1 MQNFIKEGNLMSDRK
16 KMPRSYV
23 LMLVAVAVF
32 AVNFIAVLSYL
43 NYRSMVMEMEEK
55 LIARVERDTISSMEV
70 ALNFGKDFRNYYGIQ
85 DIFRSFEIQFSEPHS
100 FILDTDLNLLY
111 ETDSNRAIT
120 SGQVA
125 RFIADEAVRREI
137 QDNAGEGSIQATLDE
152 FKAIF
157 TPIHIGEEAVGYF
170 GCIYTNDMFRD
181 GMSAIFRKVLVL
193 DGIFSLVVSLALV
206 IFVWVVQRESWI
218 EQYGEMSN
226 GLMRFVAV
234 LIIEIA
240 VLSFSR
246 YIMNDFQRDY
256 RTKIENSVRLS
267 LRNLS
272 ESVRRVRAQGVEL
285 SEVTDLREYIEK
297 RVSSLG
303 ILHRT
308 RITDNISDVMLTQEQ
323 SNLMMFR
330 LETGE
335 NTLPLY
341 LEAEI
346 SNTAME
352 RQQRETF
359 FVILSTVIILLMFV
373 FELVNLLKIFE
384 DKNKKSE
391 LGFSESQI
399 GLTARFTCFILYA
412 AEYICMPFAAMMIR
426 ENGETLFG
434 LSIGMTAALPITVE
448 GLAQVLTDMFILPKM
463 QGKDR
468 SRVFLATI
476 LMVACNITT
485 FITGSALV
493 IIICRALAGVA
504 FDCLRCS
511 DFMIV
516 FGSETEEGRT
526 SIIAQ
531 GSAGVM
537 AGGTCGASMGAIIAA
552 NGGYAVTFLC
562 STVMFL
568 LYFASVFV
576 MVPFKALFAH
586 KNDNAEEE
594 SVSLKKILQVS
605 LSREMGF
612 FIAVVAL
619 PMFIGTMLCITLI
632 PAVCQEEGISAITLS
647 YCYILN
653 GIAGIYIGPALV
665 SWAKKYLGS
674 YIPVAVVFA
683 FTAAGIFVAKLPP
696 VVIMVIIT
704 STILGLN
711 DGLASPLVADSFLSL
726 KVVTSNISESAAMIL
741 YSCLASLA
749 VMAAPVVAEL
759 LLIPSNGVISPMVI
773 GAMLYV
779 LAAVLIVA
787 IRMSARVRKSA

>member
-1 MQNFIKEGNLMSDRK
+1 
-16 KMPRSYV
+16 
-23 LMLVAVAVF
+23 MLVAVAVF

-43 NYRSMVMEMEEK
+43 NYRSMVMEMEER
-55 LIARVERDTISSMEV
+55 LIARVEKDTISSMEV

-100 FILDTDLNLLY
+100 FILDAGLNLLY
-111 ETDSNRAIT
+111 ETDGSKTIT
-120 SGQVA
+120 PEQAA
-125 RFIADEAVRREI
+125 RFIADESVRKEI
-137 QDNAGEGSIQATLDE
+137 QANAGQESIQASLDNH
-152 FKAIF
+152 KAIF
-157 TPIHIGEEAVGYF
+157 TPIHIDGKTAGYF
-170 GCIYTNDMFRD
+170 GCIYTTDMFSGGMRD
-181 GMSAIFRKVLVL
+181 ILRKVLVL

-206 IFVWVVQRESWI
+206 IFIWVVQRDSWI

-246 YIMNDFQRDY
+246 YVMTDFQHDY

-285 SEVTDLREYIEK
+285 SEVADLRDYIEK
-297 RVSSLG
+297 RVKSLG

-308 RITDNISDVMLTQEQ
+308 RVTDNISDVLLTQEQ

-352 RQQRETF
+352 RQQQETF

-384 DKNKKSE
+384 YKNKKSE
-391 LGFSESQI
+391 LGFSEGQI
-399 GLTARFTCFILYA
+399 GLTARFVNFILYA
-412 AEYICMPFAAMMIR
+412 SEYICMPFAAMMIR
-426 ENGETLFG
+426 ENGEALFG

-448 GLAQVLTDMFILPKM
+448 GLAQVLTDMFILPRVQSKA
-463 QGKDR
+463 R
-468 SRVFLATI
+468 SRVLFAAI
-476 LMVACNITT
+476 LMAACNLTT
-485 FITGSALV
+485 FMAGSALV
-493 IIICRALAGVA
+493 IIICRALAGCA

-511 DFMIV
+511 DIMIV

-531 GSAGVM
+531 DSAGQM

-552 NGGYAVTFLC
+552 NGGYAVTFIC
-562 STVMFL
+562 SMVMFG
-568 LYFASVFV
+568 LYFASVFI
-576 MVPFKALFAH
+576 MIPFKALYAH
-586 KNDNAEEE
+586 KIDDVEEE
-594 SVSLKKILQVS
+594 PAGLKKLLQVL
-605 LSREMGF
+605 LSREMAF
-612 FIAVVAL
+612 FGAVVAVPL
-619 PMFIGTMLCITLI
+619 FIGMMLCITLI

-674 YIPVAVVFA
+674 YIPVALVFA
-683 FTAAGIFVAKLPP
+683 LTAAGIFVAKLPP

-711 DGLASPLVADSFLSL
+711 DGLASPLVMDSFLSL
-726 KVVTSNISESAAMIL
+726 KVVTSSINESAAMIL
-741 YSCLASLA
+741 YSCIASLA
-749 VMAAPVVAEL
+749 MMAAPIAAEL
-759 LLIPSNGVISPMVI
+759 MLLPSKGVISPMMT
-773 GAMLYV
+773 GAMLYA
-779 LAAVLIVA
+779 LAGVLIVA
-787 IRMSARVRKSA
+787 SRMRAGGRRLA